1 MKLPPPRTTHDGD
14 ARAPRALAQLLRA
27 LVEVLLTGQHEVD
40 ALALVPLLSWLPE
53 SSSKGNDVPTREVTK
68 EHHALSPPGDP

>member
-1 MKLPPPRTTHDGD
+1 
-14 ARAPRALAQLLRA
+14 
-27 LVEVLLTGQHEVD
+27 VLLNGQHEVD

-53 SSSKGNDVPTREVTK
+53 SISKGNDVPTREVTK